1 MPRSDHETLVTP
13 GHGTGDL
20 PFHLRLRF
28 RREAAGLRQWELA
41 EALGVHNTL
50 LSAYENG
57 RREPADPARF
67 EAEVVDAVA
76 RVQAGLPREAPSRD
90 AQRFEFIERGL
101 SLEAANACI
110 ALVGRIAA
118 TLDLE
123 IDAILRKER
132 RRRTYAVTIRMGET
146 PAFAGDGLDGHHAEA
161 AAGL

>member
-1 MPRSDHETLVTP
+1 MPRTNTDALTA
-13 GHGTGDL
+13 GTGDL

-57 RREPADPARF
+57 RREPADRARF
-67 EAEVVDAVA
+67 EAEVEDAVA
-76 RVQAGLPREAPSRD
+76 RVQAGDGRGVSARPST
-90 AQRFEFIERGL
+90 RFEFIERGL
-101 SLEAANACI
+101 SLDAANACI

-118 TLDLE
+118 ALDLE

-132 RRRTYAVTIRMGET
+132 RRRTYAVTIRMGE
-146 PAFAGDGLDGHHAEA
+146 AHGVLRGDGLDGSDS
-161 AAGL
+161 AGAVAGG

>member
-1 MPRSDHETLVTP
+1 MPRTDHDTLAGAPP
-13 GHGTGDL
+13 GSGDL

-67 EAEVVDAVA
+67 EAEVADAVA
-76 RVQAGLPREAPSRD
+76 RVQAGLPREAPAS
-90 AQRFEFIERGL
+90 ASPRFEFIERGL
-101 SLEAANACI
+101 SLEAANSCI

-118 TLDLE
+118 ALDLE

-146 PAFAGDGLDGHHAEA
+146 PALPGDGLDGHHAEA
-161 AAGL
+161 AAGA